1 MIEILPLTNVSVYVD
16 TGISSWHFYQ
26 LNDYKYRFSPKDLY
40 NDIDQFLSTTTNLKL
55 ASFHVPFPANGEWLS
70 RFEKIYNHVSHT
82 FIFCSELHEAT
93 VEQIISLDKPNV
105 SFYICGR
112 IKYQFQHAQVYQ
124 WMDWFITTSY
134 FYKNIKPD
142 LLDQKLLKNSSKE
155 KHFDVLLGCARTHRD
170 FVYSS
175 IIERQLDSK
184 VLMSYHR
191 WANQDLKTTSFQF
204 ETEGLEFEQS
214 RTYQHTID
222 PVIYYGKGMSLSQV
236 VPISVYNQTHYSL
249 VAETNFSNS
258 YNFYTEKIVKPIMAG
273 RLFIAIAGQG
283 YLEFLRSLGFK
294 TFNNVID
301 ESYDQEPNDIT
312 RWTMAM
318 NQLEL
323 LCSLDSDQVLEQIK
337 EIVDHNQRLMLT
349 TDWYGQLASD
359 FIKELDL
366 LLGPA
371 QIAAG

>member
-1 MIEILPLTNVSVYVD
+1 M
-16 TGISSWHFYQ
+16 
-26 LNDYKYRFSPKDLY
+26 
-40 NDIDQFLSTTTNLKL
+40 
-55 ASFHVPFPANGEWLS
+55 
-70 RFEKIYNHVSHT
+70 
-82 FIFCSELHEAT
+82 
-93 VEQIISLDKPNV
+93 
-105 SFYICGR
+105 
-112 IKYQFQHAQVYQ
+112 
-124 WMDWFITTSY
+124 
-134 FYKNIKPD
+134 
-142 LLDQKLLKNSSKE
+142 
-155 KHFDVLLGCARTHRD
+155 LGCARTHRD

-258 YNFYTEKIVKPIMAG
+258 YNFYTEKVVKPILAG
-273 RLFIAIAGQG
+273 RLFVAFAGQG
-283 YLEFLRSLGFK
+283 YLEFLRELGFR